1 MRIFGIV
8 IRISLLVSLVFGTG
22 CSHCMANEAEDMS
35 SLAASLMKLTKA
47 VEAKVW
53 NNSSLTS
60 MKDQELLLFA
70 TQHNPKLLDPF
81 SGYQLKAAGQYN
93 HAVVLVCSEDGK
105 RALLED
111 GACTA
116 QMDNYW
122 WNKNPDRPCEI
133 SQELC
138 APSNPQ

>member
-1 MRIFGIV
+1 
-8 IRISLLVSLVFGTG
+8 
-22 CSHCMANEAEDMS
+22 MANDAEDMS
-35 SLAASLMKLTKA
+35 SLAASLTKLTKA
-47 VEAKVW
+47 VEAKVRYD
-53 NNSSLTS
+53 SQAAG
-60 MKDQELLLFA
+60 MKDQELLQFA

-81 SGYQLKAAGQYN
+81 SEYQLKAVGQYN

-105 RALLED
+105 KALLED

-116 QMDNYW
+116 KMDNYW
-122 WNKNPDRPCEI
+122 WGNKNPNRPCEI

>member
-1 MRIFGIV
+1 MRIIGVIV
-8 IRISLLVSLVFGTG
+8 RISLLASLVFCTG
-22 CSHCMANEAEDMS
+22 CSHCLANDAEDMS
-35 SLAASLMKLTKA
+35 SLAASLTKLTKA
-47 VEAKVW
+47 VEAKVRYD
-53 NNSSLTS
+53 SSAAG
-60 MKDQELLLFA
+60 MKDQELLKFA

-81 SGYQLKAAGQYN
+81 SEYQLKASSQYN

-105 RALLED
+105 KALLQD

-122 WNKNPDRPCEI
+122 WDKSPDRPCEI

-138 APSNPQ
+138 APSKP